1 MAGDLRR
8 NDARAQPQLHGK
20 DIAISEAL
28 FPGDGELSSYGGELT
43 DLPDELP
50 PKMAEMLHRNIMEE
64 VEAILARQGEEV
76 EAILARQA
84 DSLWKRGQAELGR
97 LQLEK
102 SQVITSLSELQ
113 ARQEQMVAEQTAMRG
128 ALAALTSK
136 LEFVATEMREAVRSL
151 PSRASTPGSPEVA
164 GACQSD
170 GDGARAL
177 AKGSVVPPW
186 TDDHKVD
193 ALEDPALLFSSLSG
207 SQTPPRL
214 PRAGQD
220 LTAAP
225 GSQSRHMA
233 PQLPGSPAVL
243 LSLAS
248 VLGWTSLDAAKKLP
262 GSTVEEVGNRGLPRP
277 GCDVADPIWL
287 LCAAAAEE
295 ETLAA
300 AGQSSTPVAGI
311 GSPVSTDV
319 GIAGAQAQDSGASR
333 AGTKAMQLRAEAPAF
348 VPGCGGSSAGSVQQS
363 FS

>member
-64 VEAILARQGEEV
+64 VEAILARQGG
-76 EAILARQA
+76 L
-84 DSLWKRGQAELGR
+84 
-97 LQLEK
+97 
-102 SQVITSLSELQ
+102 
-113 ARQEQMVAEQTAMRG
+113 QMVAEQTAMRG

-248 VLGWTSLDAAKKLP
+248 VLPSSTAGQASTPPKNSQARQSRRLEIAACLDLDAMSPTQYGYSAPRLP
-262 GSTVEEVGNRGLPRP
+262 S
-277 GCDVADPIWL
+277 
-287 LCAAAAEE
+287 E